1 MKKRVFSFL
10 TLLLAAALTFS
21 LVACSGGDV
30 TITLSETTL
39 ELTVGESE
47 TLVATASDGSSVTW
61 SSDNESVATVSSR
74 GSVTAQGEGSATITA
89 KSGDVTAT
97 CAVTV
102 KAKEVVTIS
111 GLSETATVERGEQI
125 TLSAT
130 ASDGSAIKWSSGDVS
145 IATVDGGKVTGVF
158 PGETTV
164 IATTDSGARATC
176 TLTVTYENAPAGWY
190 ELKNYEQNKCPDNT
204 WGYWNDQNYNGSVVT
219 LTEKPEYLGDSE
231 DSEAGSVTFSYTS
244 SGNSYFGMQLFYR
257 TSDLKAGSYY
267 TLNCKIDIDTDAL
280 VTLNGSEIELKEGE
294 NTVSVDFLC
303 DDDLTIYPSGNYTN
317 LSSAVFLLMGAQSD
331 NSMVAAATVT
341 VSEISWTEYTPD
353 KLATPSVSVASDGTV
368 TVTDTNEEGLVSGYR
383 LGFYSDDALVWATSV
398 QSGGKLDTSRVPNGT
413 YAVKVMALSADPAHY
428 VDSDWSDGSASY
440 TVKNEGGVKY
450 GVTYAVEGDA
460 VADPYTWYY
469 WWEYYAED
477 NEENPVVSYD
487 NGTLT
492 VQLIANKGNNF
503 YNTQLFYKNLTLTE
517 GQKYSLTMN
526 VNSPADGT
534 ITVNG
539 TVIKL
544 VKGDNEI
551 AVEYTEGSGA
561 SVSVQ
566 FGSSAGGIDINS
578 GTFVFSDFAW
588 EEVETVVIVDPD
600 PVGTVYEPDMTT
612 LANGDEATM
621 GEDVWT
627 YWYVQDASWGCGDV
641 VSLTAHEIDQ
651 SGAIVLTY
659 SGGSVDYCTQLFY
672 KNADL
677 YAGSTYTLTCKIN
690 ASAACTVTLNGK
702 EVKLNAGDN
711 EVSVTFKLEG
721 DVSSFDMQMRA
732 AAKALTV
739 KVSDVSW
746 TKAEAGA

>member
-47 TLVATASDGSSVTW
+47 PLVATASDGSSVTW

-280 VTLNGSEIELKEGE
+280 VTLNGSEIELKKGE

-341 VSEISWTEYTPD
+341 VSELSWKEYTPD
-353 KLATPSVSVASDGTV
+353 KLATPSVSIASDGTV
-368 TVTDTNEEGLVSGYR
+368 TVTDTNDESLVGGYK
-383 LGFYSDDALVWATSV
+383 LGFYSEDKLVWATSV
-398 QSGGKLDTSRVPNGT
+398 QSGDKLDTGRVPNGT

-428 VDSDWSDGSASY
+428 VASDWSDGSVSY
-440 TVKNEGGVKY
+440 TVENEGGVRY
-450 GVTYAVEGDA
+450 DVTYAIEGDA
-460 VADPYTWYY
+460 VADPYSWYY
-469 WWEYYAED
+469 WWEYYTAD

-492 VQLIANKGNNF
+492 VQLIANTGNNF
-503 YNTQLFYKNLTLTE
+503 YNTQLFYKNSMLTE
-517 GQKYSLTMN
+517 GQKYTMTLN

-588 EEVETVVIVDPD
+588 EEVETVVVVDPD
-600 PVGTVYEPDMTT
+600 PVGTVYDADMTA
-612 LANGDEATM
+612 LENGDEATM

-627 YWYVQDASWGCGDV
+627 YWYVQDASWGCGEV

-732 AAKALTV
+732 AAEALTV